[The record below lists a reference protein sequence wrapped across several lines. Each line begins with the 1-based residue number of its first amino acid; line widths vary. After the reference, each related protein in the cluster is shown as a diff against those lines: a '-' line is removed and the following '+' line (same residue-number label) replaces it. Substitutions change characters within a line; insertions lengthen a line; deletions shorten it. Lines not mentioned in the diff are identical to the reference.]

1 MSTKTTF
8 KRIALATVAAMGFG
22 LLSVVPANAEIL
34 AGDLTFTKTDTTANT
49 IAAPTARGTQITAAL
64 SLTTI
69 DSDGAGAGDGV
80 PSAAATIPATFTLLD
95 PNGTDVTS
103 SATFSVATTVTA
115 GVTATVSGAT
125 YTLVLAN
132 AAAKADRTFG
142 NVSFIPTMGGRYTLR
157 VTRGATTG
165 VVLAAAAIADVTN
178 DPYLYVTG
186 GGAVVASSGIG
197 TNSATAVAGGIA
209 QARFATSAKSS
220 AQIFTVTSS
229 GVGVIQTASAST
241 GTPQNANGIAGTSD
255 YTQGVRVLT
264 SADTNQNEVLVN
276 VASTVSGVQT
286 LTMTGINPTTGAP
299 STVDTVTITWGAA
312 PAVSTQYSAVRIGA
326 GTTGNGVAITSAS
339 ASDATVATTVSSTPG
354 TQRFVIRAST
364 FDQNNAAISVASFG
378 ASITGPGLLAINN
391 TDTNTTAG
399 NGRSVSTA
407 AASNT
412 ATVSVWGDGSAGA
425 ATITIT
431 ATSAAGVT
439 TTLGTKTVTFVG
451 APASVT
457 VTQNLFIA
465 RAGQALGLPTPTTS
479 RVAATD
485 GAITTTPA
493 IRASVLDAGGNP
505 VAAGSVVRIISSDE
519 SVIVPGACAE
529 YTVTGSATV
538 ANTPAPGRFECVVSG
553 ANAAASGSKATVT
566 FQVQNAATGLW
577 SISAT
582 PITFAIGGTIASVE
596 LATDKTSYAPGEAM
610 VMTATAKDSA
620 GNPAADGLRPY
631 VSVSANMSL
640 LGLPNAT
647 AAQATTAFIVN
658 GVHTTNTSTGVKT
671 MFAPSSVG
679 NLVVSGLTTN
689 ATTGTAYS
697 VALKIENADLDSALA
712 AAADAAAEATDA
724 ANAATDAANAA
735 AEAADAATAAAQD
748 AADAV
753 AALSTS
759 VTAMVD
765 SLRKQITSLTNLV
778 IKIQRKVRA

>member
-1 MSTKTTF
+1 MSTKTLR
-8 KRIALATVAAMGFG
+8 KRIALVAVSALGFG
-22 LLSVVPANAEIL
+22 LVS
-34 AGDLTFTKTDTTANT
+34 
-49 IAAPTARGTQITAAL
+49 AAP
-64 SLTTI
+64 S
-69 DSDGAGAGDGV
+69 
-80 PSAAATIPATFTLLD
+80 SAAAINLTSTAVATTTPVSTTAATPSAVGTAITATVNLVQAAVADAAHTIGATYTLTD
-95 PNGTDVTS
+95 PNGTNVTS
-103 SATFSVATTVTA
+103 SATFTSAPAAVG
-115 GVTATVSGAT
+115 GVTPSNTANVYAFAVAIASTAAT
-125 YTLVLAN
+125 
-132 AAAKADRTFG
+132 KAIGT
-142 NVSFIPTMGGRYTLR
+142 VSFIPTTAGAYVLTYTTANTTLANGDTNTVITNGVAGRFFVSGT
-157 VTRGATTG
+157 
-165 VVLAAAAIADVTN
+165 
-178 DPYLYVTG
+178 
-186 GGAVVASSGIG
+186 GAVVAASGIG
-197 TNSATAVAGGIA
+197 TTTIGAVAGGIA
-209 QARFATSAKSS
+209 KVRFGTDAHTTGAVYN
-220 AQIFTVTSS
+220 VTSS
-229 GVGVIQTASAST
+229 GVGSIQTIEA
-241 GTPQNANGIAGTSD
+241 GTFDDVDARVGIAAASD
-255 YTQGVRVLT
+255 FTQGARLVTDADADFNDAIIVVN
-264 SADTNQNEVLVN
+264 SA
-276 VASTVSGVQT
+276 VSGTQT
-286 LTMTGINPTTGAP
+286 LSFTRIDSATGAP
-299 STVDTVTITWGAA
+299 AVVATQVITWGAS
-312 PAVSTQYSAVRIGA
+312 PAVSTQYSAVRISA
-326 GTTGNGVAITSAS
+326 GTTGNGTAVSSAT
-339 ASDATVATTVSSTPG
+339 ASDATVATTVSSATG
-354 TQRFVIRAST
+354 TQRFVIRAGT

-378 ASITGPGLLAINN
+378 ASISGPGLLSI
-391 TDTNTTAG
+391 TNTNTNTNAG

-412 ATVSVWGDGSAGA
+412 ATVAVWGDGSAGA

-431 ATSAAGVT
+431 ATTAAGATV
-439 TTLGTKTVTFVG
+439 TLGTKTVTFVG

-465 RAGQALGLPTPTTS
+465 RAGLALGLPTATTS
-479 RVAATD
+479 RVAAT
-485 GAITTTPA
+485 ANSIATTPA

-529 YTVTGSATV
+529 YTTTGSTTAQV
-538 ANTPAPGRFECVVSG
+538 PAPGRFECVVSG
-553 ANAAASGSKATVT
+553 ANAAASGSKATIT

-596 LATDKTSYAPGEAM
+596 LATDKATYAPGEAM

-620 GNPAADGLRPY
+620 GNLAADGLTPY
-631 VSVSANMSL
+631 ASISTNMTVT
-640 LGLPNAT
+640 GAPAAT
-647 AAQATTAFIVN
+647 AIITN

>member
-8 KRIALATVAAMGFG
+8 KRIALVAVASLGFG
-22 LLSVVPANAEIL
+22 MLSAAPSSAAII
-34 AGDLTFTKTDTTANT
+34 AADITFTKTDTTANT

-69 DSDGAGAGDGV
+69 DGAGAGDGV
-80 PSAAATIPATFTLLD
+80 PEAAITIPATFALLD

-103 SATFSVATTVTA
+103 SATFTVAATPTA
-115 GVTATVSGAT
+115 GVTATVTGAA

-132 AAAKADRTFG
+132 AATVGDRTFG

-178 DPYLYVTG
+178 DPFLYVTG

-465 RAGQALGLPTPTTS
+465 RAGLALGLATPTTS
-479 RVAATD
+479 RVAAT
-485 GAITTTPA
+485 ANSIATTPA

-529 YTVTGSATV
+529 YTVTGSTTTT
-538 ANTPAPGRFECVVSG
+538 TPAPGRFECVVSG
-553 ANAAASGSKATVT
+553 ANAAASGSKATIT

-596 LATDKTSYAPGEAM
+596 LATDKATYAPGEAM

-620 GNPAADGLRPY
+620 GNLAADGLTPY
-631 VSVSANMSL
+631 ASISTNMTVT
-640 LGLPNAT
+640 GAPAAT
-647 AAQATTAFIVN
+647 AIITN

-689 ATTGTAYS
+689 ASTGTAYS
-697 VALKIENADLDSALA
+697 VALKIANEELDSALA

-765 SLRKQITSLTNLV
+765 TLRKQITSLTNLV